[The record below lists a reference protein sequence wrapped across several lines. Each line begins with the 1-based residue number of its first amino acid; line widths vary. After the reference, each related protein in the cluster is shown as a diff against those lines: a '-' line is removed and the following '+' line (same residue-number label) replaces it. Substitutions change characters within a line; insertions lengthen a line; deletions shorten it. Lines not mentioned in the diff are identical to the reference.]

1 MEAAAGALLLAWM
14 VQAAATLLCG
24 WTLRLLDRPQPWP
37 REAPPVLAPVRGPLP
52 GLDRFLAALAAQDY
66 PAWRVA
72 LVVEAEADPAFPA
85 LARFAAAHPD
95 RAAVVVAGPA
105 TRRRQKVQNLLAGL
119 GHLRAGD
126 AALVMLDAD
135 TAPPPDLLRRLL
147 RPVLTGQGDIASG
160 YRWTLPA
167 DGAAGSALVALA
179 DMAVATLP
187 RCARCN
193 LCWGGATAIGRAAL
207 GRLDLPRVWDAA
219 LSDDL
224 ERFPISL
231 RRTRPRRSSWR
242 TRLA

>member
-14 VQAAATLLCG
+14 VQAAAATLLCG

-37 REAPPVLAPVRGPLP
+37 REAPPVLVLAPVRGPLP

-105 TRRRQKVQNLLAGL
+105 TRRGQKVQNLLAGL

-179 DMAVATLP
+179 DMPSPPCRAAP
-187 RCARCN
+187 
-193 LCWGGATAIGRAAL
+193 GATSAGAA
-207 GRLDLPRVWDAA
+207 
-219 LSDDL
+219 
-224 ERFPISL
+224 
-231 RRTRPRRSSWR
+231 PRRSAAPRWGGWTCPGSG
-242 TRLA
+242 TPPCPTT